1 MGTPDFAAVN
11 LEYLHKAGHEI
22 IAVVSQPDKP
32 VGRHGEPRFTDVK
45 QKAIELGITKIF
57 QPEKSSDPAFIES
70 VRELNPDVIVVTAY
84 GRILKRELL
93 NIPRY
98 GCINVHA
105 SLLPRWR
112 GAAPIQWAVIAGD
125 KETGVTAMQMNEGL
139 DTGDILAAR
148 KLEISPDET
157 GGSLFDK
164 LAVLGGELICE
175 TLSALERGEI
185 RPTPQSD
192 EGACY
197 AKQLTKAMGNIDWT
211 KDAQSIE
218 RLIRGLYPW
227 PGTYTYHK
235 GHSVKL
241 HKAALADGDI
251 FAAKAE
257 PGSVITRDGRI
268 YVACGSKAIEI
279 LELQPE
285 SRKRMSARDY
295 LRGNTLDGCLGR
307 E

>member
-32 VGRHGEPRFTDVK
+32 VGRHGELKPTAVK
-45 QKAIELGITKIF
+45 QKATELGISRIL
-57 QPEKSSDPAFIES
+57 QPEHPSDPSFAEYL
-70 VRELNPDVIVVTAY
+70 RELDPDVIVVTAY
-84 GRILKRELL
+84 GRILKKTILD
-93 NIPRY
+93 IPKH

-112 GAAPIQWAVIAGD
+112 GAAPIQWAIIEGD

-139 DTGDILAAR
+139 DTGDILAV
-148 KLEISPDET
+148 KKINISPDET

-175 TLSALERGEI
+175 TLTALEAGELH
-185 RPTPQSD
+185 PMPQGE

-197 AKQLTKAMGNIDWT
+197 AKQLTKAMGDIDWSQ
-211 KDAQSIE
+211 DAESIE
-218 RLIRGLYPW
+218 RLIRGLSPW
-227 PGTYTYHK
+227 PGTYTYYD
-235 GHSVKL
+235 GHTLKL
-241 HKAALADGDI
+241 HKAALADGAL
-251 FAAKAE
+251 FADKAE
-257 PGSVITRDGRI
+257 TGSLLVRDDRV
-268 YVACGSKAIEI
+268 YVACGSGALEI

-285 SRKRMSARDY
+285 SRKRMNTRDY
-295 LRGNTLDGCLGR
+295 LRGNTLHGRLGR